1 LPTEGWNL
9 ARLGTRIAIE
19 PPPWDFDAIVV
30 AHAARARRLLDIDTG
45 GGEWLASLQKRAT
58 HTVAT
63 ESWPPNVAVARERLR
78 ELAVDVVEAE
88 PVNDNL
94 SQGDDEPALPFA
106 NDSFDLVTARHAAFV
121 ARDVARL
128 LVPGGRFLTQQV
140 GGDYGDA
147 YEALGLERPRS
158 EPRWDLAR
166 AKEQLEAAGLECG
179 DGAEGHEIT
188 SFSDVGAFVWYLRQI
203 PWTVEDFSVKRYRTE
218 LEQLHER
225 LARAGLFQVRLPA
238 FWLFATKS

>member
-1 LPTEGWNL
+1 LSTEGWNL

-19 PPPWDFDAIVV
+19 PPPWNFDAIVI

-45 GGEWLASLQKRAT
+45 GGEWLASLRERAP

-63 ESWPPNVAVARERLR
+63 ESWPPNFAVARERLR

-88 PVNDNL
+88 PVSNNL
-94 SQGDDEPALPFA
+94 RQGDDEPALPFA

-121 ARDVARL
+121 AREVARV
-128 LVPGGRFLTQQV
+128 LVRGGAFLTQQV

-166 AKEQLEAAGLECG
+166 AKEQLEAACLECG
-179 DGAEGHEIT
+179 DGAEGHELT

-203 PWTVEDFSVKRYRTE
+203 PWTVENFSVERYRVN
-218 LEQLHER
+218 LERLHEQIEREGPLR
-225 LARAGLFQVRLPA
+225 LRLPA
-238 FWLFATKS
+238 FWLSARKR